1 MLVHYGNS
9 MAACGPP
16 VGGKFVLS
24 AIQRWLDRFCYK
36 HPRFGIPNLMLVI
49 VVGSALVWLLD
60 QFSYGVSLSGLLA
73 FSPYYILH
81 GQIWRLITF
90 VFVPMDNRLFF
101 LVISLYF
108 YYMIGSVL
116 EREWGTAKFNV
127 FYGLGVV
134 LNIVV
139 GFVLYAVSAS
149 AYPAGL
155 LGYLVTA
162 DMTYV
167 NMSLFFAFA
176 TLYPDMRVLLFFI
189 IPIKI
194 KWLAW
199 IDAALFAWS
208 ILSSLFGV
216 FTAGLAALPGVVLP
230 LVAILNYF
238 IFFWDNFL
246 QLFGRVKYRTSRQT
260 VNFKQATKKAQQ
272 QKGYIHKCA
281 VCGKTDTDYPNEEFR
296 YCSKCN
302 GYYCYCS
309 EHIHNHVHIN

>member
-149 AYPAGL
+149 AYPAGAAENDGL
-155 LGYLVTA
+155 HHHPEMLHAEHAPGRLPNGGVRLGKDVIQCGSLRQPLFELSCFIPQCLVRESHHLIPHGLDLIHDRFNPFDLSLAVCAEYLV
-162 DMTYV
+162 
-167 NMSLFFAFA
+167 
-176 TLYPDMRVLLFFI
+176 
-189 IPIKI
+189 
-194 KWLAW
+194 
-199 IDAALFAWS
+199 
-208 ILSSLFGV
+208 
-216 FTAGLAALPGVVLP
+216 
-230 LVAILNYF
+230 
-238 IFFWDNFL
+238 
-246 QLFGRVKYRTSRQT
+246 
-260 VNFKQATKKAQQ
+260 
-272 QKGYIHKCA
+272 
-281 VCGKTDTDYPNEEFR
+281 
-296 YCSKCN
+296 
-302 GYYCYCS
+302 
-309 EHIHNHVHIN
+309 

>member
-1 MLVHYGNS
+1 MY
-9 MAACGPP
+9 
-16 VGGKFVLS
+16 
-24 AIQRWLDRFCYK
+24 
-36 HPRFGIPNLMLVI
+36 
-49 VVGSALVWLLD
+49 
-60 QFSYGVSLSGLLA
+60 SYGVSLSALLA

-81 GQIWRLITF
+81 GQIWRIITF
-90 VFVPMDNRLFF
+90 VFVPLDSNLFF
-101 LVISLYF
+101 LAVSLYF

-127 FYGLGVV
+127 FYGLGIL
-134 LNIVV
+134 LNVVV
-139 GFVLYAVSAS
+139 GFLLYAVTAPLYPSHLLPLLTTAS
-149 AYPAGL
+149 
-155 LGYLVTA
+155 
-162 DMTYV
+162 MTYV
-167 NMSLFFAFA
+167 NLSLFFAFA
-176 TLYPDMRVLLFFI
+176 TLYPNMQVLLFFI

-199 IDAALFAWS
+199 IDAALFGWS
-208 ILSSLFGV
+208 VLSSLFGV
-216 FTAGLAALPGVVLP
+216 FTSGLAALPGVIIP

-246 QLFGRVKYRTSRQT
+246 QLFGRVKYQTSRQT
-260 VNFKQATKKAQQ
+260 VNFKKATKQAQQ

-309 EHIHNHVHIN
+309 EHIHNHVHIQ

>member
-1 MLVHYGNS
+1 MNWLYRLEQKFGKYAITNLPLYIVMLY
-9 MAACGPP
+9 A
-16 VGGKFVLS
+16 VGAVLDVLS
-24 AIQRWLDRFCYK
+24 QGTIYYTYL
-36 HPRFGIPNLMLVI
+36 
-49 VVGSALVWLLD
+49 
-60 QFSYGVSLSGLLA
+60 SLN
-73 FSPYYILH
+73 PYLILH

-149 AYPAGL
+149 AYPASL

-260 VNFKQATKKAQQ
+260 VNFKQATRKAQQ

-309 EHIHNHVHIN
+309 EHIHNHVHIE